1 MNGVIKLLGMAGF
14 VLASGA
20 LPLFADSPTVALEP
34 TKTIIYPNP
43 ADIIPA
49 PPPKSPATAPS
60 PPANS
65 TSGNSIPTASTPGS
79 PPPGTATSAPDTA
92 TGSPLKHLS
101 SLSNGWYL
109 RWGPFKDRATA
120 LAAYPT
126 LQTAFSEP
134 EFSQAVWSLQQV
146 GLQWTVLAGPIP
158 EAALGRALWAPQAPS
173 GLYRP

>member
-1 MNGVIKLLGMAGF
+1 MNGLIKLLGMAGF
-14 VLASGA
+14 VLASA
-20 LPLFADSPTVALEP
+20 ASPLFADSPTVALEP

-43 ADIIPA
+43 ADIIPGPTPTNPQA
-49 PPPKSPATAPS
+49 TNPTSTSPAKSTSALTAPL
-60 PPANS
+60 
-65 TSGNSIPTASTPGS
+65 
-79 PPPGTATSAPDTA
+79 TSA
-92 TGSPLKHLS
+92 PLKHLS
-101 SLSNGWYL
+101 ALSNGWYL